1 MTGYAFGEK
10 AGWGSSGIR
19 QFRLGMSQFSL
30 LLVTLSV
37 VEGSPADW
45 LRSFDYAQDERVW
58 ARNDRI

>member
-37 VEGSPADW
+37 VEGSPAD
-45 LRSFDYAQDERVW
+45 
-58 ARNDRI
+58 